1 MCKADSKV
9 MKKLLF
15 PVLLMLVALTA
26 SAQKKEVHI
35 LSIND
40 PHAAI
45 DQFPRLGY
53 VADSLRALYPD
64 LLILSAGDNRSGD
77 PINDM
82 FDIPAYPM
90 VALMNQVG
98 FHATA
103 VGNHEFDSNQDG
115 LARLINLSAFSTLC
129 ANMEPDAKWKMHVKP
144 YQKFDVGGVIVGV
157 LGVTALGSMGT
168 PESHPM
174 RLTDIKFM
182 DPLETIKQYEFLRK
196 ECDVVLLLSHLGYND
211 DVKFSAQLPWVDI
224 IVGGHSH
231 TQLEGG
237 EIHNGILITQNM
249 KSLKNATH
257 STLVLENGKVVG
269 KKAERIAID
278 KQGNKNAT
286 LAELVRFF
294 SENPAFRRVLAVA
307 ETPFDNNEELGCMVC
322 DAYMAETGAD
332 LSYQNAGG
340 VRIDSHAAGNMT
352 VGDVMQMDPFQNDA
366 VEVSVTGKELAD
378 MLISCYDND
387 KQRFPYVGG
396 MSCDVT
402 INPADGKIK
411 KLVLFGKDGKKLNLK
426 KTYRV
431 VSNSYTVAVSP
442 TSRADQGHSIGI
454 TTPDLIKN
462 YLEHQGRI
470 SYQGKKCLNIIK

>member
-1 MCKADSKV
+1 MGE
-9 MKKLLF
+9 MKKF
-15 PVLLMLVALTA
+15 MMSALLMLVALTA
-26 SAQKKEVHI
+26 SAQKREVHI

-77 PINDM
+77 PVNDM

-115 LARLINLSAFSTLC
+115 LARLIGLSTFSTLC
-129 ANMEPDAKWKMHVKP
+129 ANMEPDAKWQMHVKP
-144 YQKFDVGGVIVGV
+144 YQKFDVGGVMVGV
-157 LGVTALGSMGT
+157 LGITALGSMGT

-182 DPLETIKQYEFLRK
+182 DPLETIKKYEFLRK
-196 ECDVVLLLSHLGYND
+196 ECDIVLLLSHLGFAD
-211 DVKFSAQLPWVDI
+211 DVKFSAELPWVDI

-231 TQLEGG
+231 TQLDGG
-237 EIHNGILITQNM
+237 EMHNGILITQNA
-249 KSLKNATH
+249 KSLKYATH
-257 STLVLENGKVVG
+257 STLVLDGKQITS
-269 KKAERIAID
+269 KKAECIAVAGG
-278 KQGNKNAT
+278 QNTNHT
-286 LAELVRFF
+286 LAELVRYF
-294 SENPAFRRVLAVA
+294 SENPAFKRVLAVA
-307 ETPFDNNEELGCMVC
+307 ETPFDNSEELGCMVC

-340 VRIDSHAAGNMT
+340 VRVESHEAGNMT
-352 VGDVMQMDPFQNDA
+352 VGDVMKMDPFQNDA
-366 VEVSVTGKELAD
+366 VELNVTGKELAE

-396 MSCDVT
+396 MTCDVT

-411 KLVLFGKDGKKLNLK
+411 KLVLWDKDGKKLNLK

-442 TSRADQGHSIGI
+442 TKRADQGHSVGI

-470 SYQGKKCLNIIK
+470 SYQGKKCLKIAK

>member
-1 MCKADSKV
+1 

-64 LLILSAGDNRSGD
+64 LLILSAGDNRTGD

-82 FDIPAYPM
+82 FEIPAYPM

-115 LARLINLSAFSTLC
+115 LARLIDLSAFSTLC

-182 DPLETIKQYEFLRK
+182 DPLETIKKYEFLRK

-211 DVKFSAQLPWVDI
+211 DVKFSDDLPWVDI

-257 STLVLENGKVVG
+257 ATLVLENGKVVS

-286 LAELVRFF
+286 LTELVRYF
-294 SENPAFRRVLAVA
+294 SENPAFKRVLAVA

-396 MSCDVT
+396 MTCDVT

-442 TSRADQGHSIGI
+442 TNRADQGHSIGI

-462 YLEHQGRI
+462 YLEHQGRV
-470 SYQGKKCLNIIK
+470 SYQGKKCLNFIK

>member
-1 MCKADSKV
+1 

-82 FDIPAYPM
+82 FEIPAYPM

-115 LARLINLSAFSTLC
+115 LARLIGLSAFSTLC

-168 PESHPM
+168 PESHPK

-182 DPLETIKQYEFLRK
+182 DPLETIKKYEFLRK

-211 DVKFSAQLPWVDI
+211 DVKFSADLPWVDI

-257 STLVLENGKVVG
+257 ATLVLENGKVVS
-269 KKAERIAID
+269 KKAERIDID

-286 LAELVRFF
+286 ITELVRYF

-340 VRIDSHAAGNMT
+340 VRIDSHTAGNMT

-396 MSCDVT
+396 MTCDVT

-411 KLVLFGKDGKKLNLK
+411 KLVLFDKDGKKLNLK

-442 TSRADQGHSIGI
+442 TNRADQGHSIGI

>member
-1 MCKADSKV
+1 MMRRILFALLAVSFTLSLWAQDKKV
-9 MKKLLF
+9 
-15 PVLLMLVALTA
+15 
-26 SAQKKEVHI
+26 VHI
-35 LSIND
+35 LSAND
-40 PHAAI
+40 MHAAI
-45 DQFPRLGY
+45 DQFPRLGF

-98 FHATA
+98 FHATV

-115 LARLINLSAFSTLC
+115 LARLIGLSTFSTLC
-129 ANMEPDAKWKMHVKP
+129 ANMEPDPKWKMHVKP
-144 YQKFDVGGVIVGV
+144 YQKFDVGGVMVGV
-157 LGVTALGSMGT
+157 IGITALGSMGI
-168 PESHPM
+168 PESHPK

-182 DPLETIKQYEFLRK
+182 DPLSTIKKYEFLRK

-211 DVKFSAQLPWVDI
+211 DVKFSAELPWVDI

-231 TQLEGG
+231 TQLDGG
-237 EIHNGILITQNM
+237 EMHNGILITQNT
-249 KSLKNATH
+249 KGLKYATH
-257 STLVLENGKVVG
+257 STLVMEGNRIVS
-269 KKAERIAID
+269 KKAELIAIAG
-278 KQGNKNAT
+278 KTGANQT
-286 LAELVRFF
+286 IAELVRYF
-294 SENPAFRRVLAVA
+294 SENPAFKRVLAVA
-307 ETPFDNNEELGCMVC
+307 ETPFDNKEELGCMVC

-340 VRIDSHAAGNMT
+340 VRVENHDAGNMT
-352 VGDVMQMDPFQNDA
+352 VGDVMKMDPFQNDA
-366 VEVSVTGKELAD
+366 VELYVTGKELAE

-396 MSCDVT
+396 MTCDVT
-402 INPADGKIK
+402 INPTDGKIK
-411 KLVLFGKDGKKLNLK
+411 KLVLLDKDGKKLNLK
-426 KTYRV
+426 KTYHV
-431 VSNSYTVAVSP
+431 VSNSYSVAVSP
-442 TSRADQGHSIGI
+442 TKRADEGKSIGI

-470 SYQGKKCLNIIK
+470 SYQGRKCLNLIK

>member
-1 MCKADSKV
+1 MGE
-9 MKKLLF
+9 MKKF
-15 PVLLMLVALTA
+15 MMSALLMLVALTA
-26 SAQKKEVHI
+26 SAQKREVHI

-77 PINDM
+77 PVNDM

-115 LARLINLSAFSTLC
+115 LARLIGLSTFSTLC

-144 YQKFDVGGVIVGV
+144 YQKFDVGGVMVGV
-157 LGVTALGSMGT
+157 LGITALGSMGT

-182 DPLETIKQYEFLRK
+182 EPLETIKKYEFLRK
-196 ECDVVLLLSHLGYND
+196 ECDIVLLLSHLGFAD
-211 DVKFSAQLPWVDI
+211 DVKFSAELPWVDI

-231 TQLEGG
+231 TQLDGG
-237 EIHNGILITQNM
+237 EMHNGILITQNA
-249 KSLKNATH
+249 KSLKYATH
-257 STLVLENGKVVG
+257 STLVLDGKQITS
-269 KKAERIAID
+269 KKAECIAVAGG
-278 KQGNKNAT
+278 QNTNHT
-286 LAELVRFF
+286 LAELVRYF
-294 SENPAFRRVLAVA
+294 SENPAFKRVLAVA
-307 ETPFDNNEELGCMVC
+307 ETPFDNSEELGCMVC

-340 VRIDSHAAGNMT
+340 VRVESHEAGNMT
-352 VGDVMQMDPFQNDA
+352 VGDVMKMDPFQNDA
-366 VEVSVTGKELAD
+366 VELNVTGKELAE

-396 MSCDVT
+396 MTCDVT
-402 INPADGKIK
+402 ITPADGKIK
-411 KLVLFGKDGKKLNLK
+411 KLVLWDKDGKKLNLK

-442 TSRADQGHSIGI
+442 TKRADQGHSVGI

-470 SYQGKKCLNIIK
+470 SYQGKKCLNITK

>member
-1 MCKADSKV
+1 
-9 MKKLLF
+9 MKKLLYST
-15 PVLLMLVALTA
+15 LLMLVALTV
-26 SAQKKEVHI
+26 SAQKREVHI

-45 DQFPRLGY
+45 DRFPRLGY

-115 LARLINLSAFSTLC
+115 LARLINLSTFSTLC
-129 ANMEPDAKWKMHVKP
+129 ANMEPDAKWQMHVKP
-144 YQKFDVGGVIVGV
+144 YQKFDVGGVMVGV
-157 LGVTALGSMGT
+157 LGITALGSMGT

-182 DPLETIKQYEFLRK
+182 DPLETIKKYEFLRK
-196 ECDVVLLLSHLGYND
+196 ECDVVLLLSHLGYAD
-211 DVKFSAQLPWVDI
+211 DVKFSAELPWVDI

-231 TQLEGG
+231 TQLNGG

-249 KSLKNATH
+249 KSLLNATH
-257 STLVLENGKVVG
+257 STLVLEDGKVVE
-269 KKAERIAID
+269 KKAEAIAIAG
-278 KQGNKNAT
+278 QPGENKT
-286 LAELVRFF
+286 VAELVRYF
-294 SENPAFRRVLAVA
+294 SENPAFKRALAIA
-307 ETPFDNNEELGCMVC
+307 ETPMNKEELGCMVC
-322 DAYMAETGAD
+322 DAYIEETGAD

-340 VRIDSHAAGNMT
+340 VRIEEHEAGDMT
-352 VGDVMQMDPFQNDA
+352 VGDVMKMDPFQNNA
-366 VEVSVTGKELAD
+366 VEVFCTGKELAE

-387 KQRFPYVGG
+387 KQRFPYVSGFT
-396 MSCDVT
+396 CEIT
-402 INPADGKIK
+402 INPADGKIT
-411 KLVLFGKDGKKLNLK
+411 KLVLLDKDGKKLNLK

-442 TSRADQGHSIGI
+442 TNRKDMGNSIGI

-470 SYQGKKCLNIIK
+470 NYQGRRCLTYK

>member
-1 MCKADSKV
+1 
-9 MKKLLF
+9 
-15 PVLLMLVALTA
+15 
-26 SAQKKEVHI
+26 
-35 LSIND
+35 
-40 PHAAI
+40 
-45 DQFPRLGY
+45 
-53 VADSLRALYPD
+53 
-64 LLILSAGDNRSGD
+64 
-77 PINDM
+77 
-82 FDIPAYPM
+82 
-90 VALMNQVG
+90 
-98 FHATA
+98 
-103 VGNHEFDSNQDG
+103 
-115 LARLINLSAFSTLC
+115 
-129 ANMEPDAKWKMHVKP
+129 
-144 YQKFDVGGVIVGV
+144 
-157 LGVTALGSMGT
+157 
-168 PESHPM
+168 
-174 RLTDIKFM
+174 
-182 DPLETIKQYEFLRK
+182 
-196 ECDVVLLLSHLGYND
+196 
-211 DVKFSAQLPWVDI
+211 
-224 IVGGHSH
+224 
-231 TQLEGG
+231 
-237 EIHNGILITQNM
+237 
-249 KSLKNATH
+249 
-257 STLVLENGKVVG
+257 VLENGKVVS

-286 LAELVRFF
+286 LAELVRYF
-294 SENPAFRRVLAVA
+294 SENPAFKRVLAVA

-340 VRIDSHAAGNMT
+340 VRIDSHTAGNMT

-396 MSCDVT
+396 MTCDVT

>member
-1 MCKADSKV
+1 
-9 MKKLLF
+9 MKKYF
-15 PVLLMLVALTA
+15 ISVLLVFVALTA

-45 DQFPRLGY
+45 DQMPRLGF

-82 FDIPAYPM
+82 FEIAAYPM
-90 VALMNQVG
+90 VAMMNQIG

-115 LARLINLSAFSTLC
+115 LARLIGLSAFSTLC
-129 ANMEPDAKWKMHVKP
+129 ANMEPDPKWKMHVKP
-144 YQKFDVGGVIVGV
+144 YQKFDVGGVMVGII
-157 LGVTALGSMGT
+157 GVTALGSMGT

-182 DPLETIKQYEFLRK
+182 DPLETIKKYEFLRK
-196 ECDVVLLLSHLGYND
+196 ECDVVLLLSHLGFKD
-211 DVKFSAQLPWVDI
+211 DVKFSAELPWVDI

-231 TQLEGG
+231 TQLDGG
-237 EIHNGILITQNM
+237 EIHNGILITQNT
-249 KSLKNATH
+249 KSLKYATH
-257 STLVLENGKVVG
+257 STLVLEGGKVVD
-269 KKAERIAID
+269 KKAERITV
-278 KQGNKNAT
+278 KGVPGENKT
-286 LAELVRFF
+286 IAELVRYF
-294 SENPAFRRVLAVA
+294 SENPAFKRVLAVA

-322 DAYMAETGAD
+322 DAYIAETGAD
-332 LSYQNAGG
+332 LSYQNSGG
-340 VRIDSHAAGNMT
+340 VRVESHEAGNMT
-352 VGDVMQMDPFQNDA
+352 VGDVMKMDPFQNDA
-366 VEVSVTGKELAD
+366 VELHVTGKELAE

-396 MSCDVT
+396 MTCDIT

-411 KLVLFGKDGKKLNLK
+411 KLVLLDKDGKKLNLK
-426 KTYRV
+426 KTYHV
-431 VSNSYTVAVSP
+431 VSNSYSVAVSP
-442 TSRADQGHSIGI
+442 TKRADEGKSIGI

-462 YLEHQGRI
+462 FLEHQGRV
-470 SYQGKKCLNIIK
+470 SYQGKKCLNITK